1 MALRRTL
8 TAIVRGVSGPEVAGG
23 TIAPGAGAGPA
34 AALSSFDESEK
45 NASNRRIKVFAHT
58 GCSAM
63 GSSLCTVCKE
73 GSMLDCEVFAVEGP
87 CDENEECDR
96 HVALPK
102 P

>member
-58 GCSAM
+58 GCSAT

-87 CDENEECDR
+87 SDSDSESESITG
-96 HVALPK
+96 V
-102 P
+102 